1 MARPKKQANAKG
13 DAQWTQER
21 LLDAA
26 EHLFARRGFEA
37 TSLREIGKAVG
48 VSNATLLH
56 HFGSKRDLYRAV
68 LDRLALALRS
78 LLEASVGDAAEPPLP
93 ALLRFVRRFSNW
105 TRQNPNYGYIAFREF
120 MEKTVLGSELDF
132 RLESEVFAEMKSLIR
147 RGQRDG
153 TFRTDVDV
161 ETFIVQ
167 LLTTVWI
174 GEISV
179 ETWERIVGAETPA
192 FRGHFRDHA
201 IVHLMRGLV
210 ADVSRLADTES
221 ELEEPE
227 ALQ

>member
-13 DAQWTQER
+13 DAEWTRER

-26 EHLFARRGFEA
+26 EHLFARRGFDA
-37 TSLREIGKAVG
+37 TSLREIGKQVG

-68 LDRLALALRS
+68 MTRLVLALRT
-78 LLEASVGDAAEPPLP
+78 LLEASTGDETEPPLP
-93 ALLRFVRRFSNW
+93 ALLRFVRRFASW
-105 TRQNPNYGYIAFREF
+105 TRQNPNFGYIAFREF
-120 MEKTVLGSELDF
+120 MEKAIPDF
-132 RLESEVFAEMKSLIR
+132 GLEAQVFAEFKRLVR
-147 RGQRDG
+147 RGQEEG
-153 TFRTDVDV
+153 AFRSDVDV
-161 ETFIVQ
+161 QTFIVQ

-179 ETWERIVGAETPA
+179 ETWEQIVGDDRTA

-201 IVHLMRGLV
+201 LVHLLRGLV
-210 ADVSRLADTES
+210 ADVAQLEAAEGGLAEA
-221 ELEEPE
+221 E

>member
-13 DAQWTQER
+13 DAEWTRER

-26 EHLFARRGFEA
+26 EHLFARRGFDA
-37 TSLREIGKAVG
+37 TSLREIGKQVG

-68 LDRLALALRS
+68 LTRLVLAVRT
-78 LLEASVGDAAEPPLP
+78 LLEAAIGDEQEPPLP
-93 ALLRFVRRFSNW
+93 ALLRFLRRFASW
-105 TRQNPNYGYIAFREF
+105 TRQNPNFGYIAFREF
-120 MEKTVLGSELDF
+120 MEKTISGSDLGF
-132 RLESEVFAEMKSLIR
+132 RLEAEVFAEMKRLVR

-153 TFRTDVDV
+153 DFRADVDV

-179 ETWERIVGAETPA
+179 ETWEQIVGDDTTA

-201 IVHLMRGLV
+201 LVHLLRGLV
-210 ADVSRLADTES
+210 ADVSKLEAAES
-221 ELEEPE
+221 ELAEAE